1 MVEEAELC
9 EILAAQCC
17 HGGGRLG
24 NKGGPCGRQGKVKVG
39 CGWELGTTG
48 DSPEGVRLTL
58 QIGFLVINWGFDL
71 ASHCNVLRGWK
82 SVAVE
87 GEEFRHDQQEI
98 GDLGKKQ

>member
-1 MVEEAELC
+1 MV
-9 EILAAQCC
+9 AAGSWG
-17 HGGGRLG
+17 HRGFAGRG
-24 NKGGPCGRQGKVKVG
+24 
-39 CGWELGTTG
+39 E
-48 DSPEGVRLTL
+48 LTL